1 MDEKNHNKNVIEVCK
16 NSINYV
22 RLRHDYLSKDNQ
34 LGEYKAISE
43 EFREWL
49 KKGYPT
55 ENIIYPVS
63 YTHLTLPTSH

>member
-1 MDEKNHNKNVIEVCK
+1 MDEKKHNKNVIEVCK

-22 RLRHDYLSKDNQ
+22 RLRQDYLSKDNQ
-34 LGEYKAISE
+34 LREYNAISE

-55 ENIIYPVS
+55 ENIIYLIEF
-63 YTHLTLPTSH
+63 TK

>member
-22 RLRHDYLSKDNQ
+22 RLRQDYLSKDNQ
-34 LGEYKAISE
+34 LREYNAISE

-49 KKGYPT
+49 KKDYLT
-55 ENIIYPVS
+55 ENIIYLIEF
-63 YTHLTLPTSH
+63 TK